1 MDQGLRV
8 SWSPS
13 SSDSVVSVSLVSLC
27 LVWHCYNILVVW
39 CGGGISF
46 PLCFGA
52 SKLFGS
58 CVDLFCLRVG
68 VVSLKRIRSLG
79 GFLNSNQLSSTIA

>member
-1 MDQGLRV
+1 M
-8 SWSPS
+8 
-13 SSDSVVSVSLVSLC
+13 VSVVSLC
-27 LVWHCYNILVVW
+27 LVSWHCYSILVVW

-68 VVSLKRIRSLG
+68 VVSLKPKEPGRFFSAISCRQRSHETV
-79 GFLNSNQLSSTIA
+79 S